1 MSMNKKKI
9 IWPLIKTI
17 LLFLS
22 YKCKNWVFQYL
33 FHSCCHCIQQGN
45 HSDNFQQDQHMW
57 PRFCKD
63 QSHTRP
69 HLWIKLKNSSFM
81 SCCAATKLR
90 INLTLNLTFQY
101 LQESWNNILWKKSL
115 YLFRSCFQ
123 CIRPHNHSDNL
134 QQDQHIWLRSGME
147 PAHTRWCLEIG
158 NNGYLMAVG
167 CYFTTR
173 QTSTSFCTLRH

>member
-1 MSMNKKKI
+1 MAAFWHGAGAHSSMSMNKKKI

-33 FHSCCHCIQQGN
+33 FHSCFQCIQQGN

-57 PRFCKD
+57 PRFCID

-81 SCCAATKLR
+81 SCCSLQPNCEL
-90 INLTLNLTFQY
+90 ISHLTYLLNIY
-101 LQESWNNILWKKSL
+101 KKAEAI
-115 YLFRSCFQ
+115 YFEKNHFTCFTVASSVSSHA
-123 CIRPHNHSDNL
+123 ITAITSSK
-134 QQDQHIWLRSGME
+134 I
-147 PAHTRWCLEIG
+147 HTCGSVLAWSER
-158 NNGYLMAVG
+158 
-167 CYFTTR
+167 
-173 QTSTSFCTLRH
+173 TLVDV